1 MSDPIIAGMT
11 RLSLTNDDDDDDV
24 SISFID
30 YGALLTLLP
39 RAEFVCRARLRLA
52 LSFHLW

>member
-1 MSDPIIAGMT
+1 MSDSIIAGMT
-11 RLSLTNDDDDDDV
+11 RLSLANDDDDDV

-39 RAEFVCRARLRLA
+39 REEFVCRARLRLV
-52 LSFHLW
+52 LRFHL